1 MQVRRACQFC
11 AHEHRSEVGEPQPFA
26 AGGIRRA
33 HEFVAFL
40 LDEQWQTVLV
50 GNQPLRM
57 DDSGVPIVACHLVG
71 DGHFANPLP
80 VVRIDAGQLHFSEA
94 VEDRD
99 VIRLRAVDQHFA
111 D

>member
-1 MQVRRACQFC
+1 
-11 AHEHRSEVGEPQPFA
+11 
-26 AGGIRRA
+26 
-33 HEFVAFL
+33 
-40 LDEQWQTVLV
+40 
-50 GNQPLRM
+50 M